1 MVANT
6 RVNFDI
12 PRSKVAAAFGAD
24 IEFDKELAPYSS
36 YATGGKAKYF
46 MAAATTRQV
55 EHAVRSA
62 RKLGLPFFLLGGGSN
77 VLISD
82 SGYDGLIV
90 KMDIKGLNVVDE
102 VDIECGA
109 GEDLMSLVD
118 FATEQSLTG
127 LEFAA
132 GIWGSVGGAIY
143 GNAGAFGGEIGS
155 VLSRATLV
163 DCDGRIKEVDRDYCR
178 FGYRHSYLKVSREV
192 VVQARFHLAR
202 AGREAIE
209 ERVEEILTIR
219 KTKHPVDECT
229 AGCFFKN
236 IPDPAEKYGKLPAGR
251 LLDEAGAKGMSVGG
265 ARVFEKHANI
275 IVNDGNATSKDI
287 SDLADKLK
295 KTVYDK
301 FGITLQEEV
310 VRVGKF

>member
-6 RVNFDI
+6 RVKTNI
-12 PRSKVAAAFGAD
+12 PRAEVTGAFGAG

-36 YATGGKAKYF
+36 YGTGGKAKYF
-46 MAAATTRQV
+46 LAATTIRQV
-55 EHAVRSA
+55 ENAVRSA
-62 RKLGLPFFLLGGGSN
+62 GKLGLSFFLLGGGSN

-82 SGYDGLIV
+82 SGYDGLMV
-90 KMDIKGLNVVDE
+90 KMDIKGLSVVE
-102 VDIECGA
+102 EAAIECGA
-109 GEDLMSLVD
+109 GEDLMSLVN

-132 GIWGSVGGAIY
+132 GIWGSVGGAVY

-155 VLSRATLV
+155 LLSRATLV
-163 DCDGRIKEVDRDYCR
+163 DRDGRIKEVDRDYCR
-178 FGYRHSYLKVSREV
+178 FGYRDSYLKASGEIV
-192 VVQARFHLAR
+192 VRAEFHLDR
-202 AGREAIE
+202 ADRETIE
-209 ERVEEILTIR
+209 KRVEEILTIR

-236 IPDPAEKYGKLPAGR
+236 IPDHAEKYGKLPAGR

-275 IVNDGNATSKDI
+275 IVCDSTATSKDI
-287 SDLADKLK
+287 SNLADKLK

-310 VRVGKF
+310 IRVGKF